1 MALHL
6 GDETGAALSH
16 GRDDGAGRIEQPGDR
31 IGERARKALHLA
43 DLVDEVDGP
52 LLERE
57 RRQRDGVERAH
68 VDAVA
73 ADPVRRA
80 QSHAGEPGGA
90 AVETL
95 DPKAQPLAASAPDLV
110 GEEAAELPA

>member
-1 MALHL
+1 
-6 GDETGAALSH
+6 
-16 GRDDGAGRIEQPGDR
+16 R

-43 DLVDEVDGP
+43 DLVDEVAGP

-57 RRQRDGVERAH
+57 RRHRAGVERAH

-80 QSHAGEPGGA
+80 QPDAGQPGGA
-90 AVETL
+90 AVESL
-95 DPKAQPLAASAPDLV
+95 DPEAQPVAAAAPDLV
-110 GEEAAELPA
+110 GEEAAELPARQSILHPAQDRRLADAGN